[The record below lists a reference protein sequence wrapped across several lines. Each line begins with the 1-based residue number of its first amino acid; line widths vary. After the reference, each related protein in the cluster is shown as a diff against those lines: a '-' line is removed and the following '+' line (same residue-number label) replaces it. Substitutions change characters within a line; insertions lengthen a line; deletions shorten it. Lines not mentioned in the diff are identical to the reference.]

1 MEAVAL
7 FVGFTLFVVG
17 FIVGFVITDITKWKR
32 QDYMSKIN
40 QRF

>member
-1 MEAVAL
+1 MEAAVL
-7 FVGFTLFVVG
+7 FTGIVLFVVG

-40 QRF
+40 QKF

>member
-7 FVGFTLFVVG
+7 FVGITLFVVG
-17 FIVGFVITDITKWKR
+17 FVVGFVITDITKWKR

-40 QRF
+40 KKF